1 MRKTP
6 PSREAARERRA
17 WIDESTAWKHGRE
30 VARGYRIKW
39 GYVAIAY
46 LVEFL
51 VIGASLAGAWLF
63 AEVYADHDAQSF
75 WFMLLAPLVYAA
87 IELCRV
93 PLGIL
98 SRTQRSWF
106 LKGLACLGILFA
118 AGVTTK
124 SVSQLGEMM
133 FRPRLTEVTMAHSVL
148 KEAESV
154 RASLDT
160 RIAAADARVEAETA
174 QLQAIEKRS
183 SEAAAQLSGLPAQRC
198 ERVYGTNRNGV
209 RYSNLKC
216 VADPRT
222 AAMAGSLQT
231 AGGERTA
238 VAKSLDAARAERAT
252 LDRQAVDKRVTD
264 AEAKYRDAVRRSQ
277 LHSFTAMVFGVDPTD
292 VTDTQV
298 HLFLRIFVFVPAL
311 CAAFASTILALCSVS
326 VRRTFMD
333 EDDLGAAVDPE
344 AAPYLLAPFAEGI
357 VSEVNA
363 ALQKSVREGVASG
376 AAIPLEPRRPIAA
389 TSQGLGPSA
398 PPPAPAAIGTA
409 GALQPS

>member
-6 PSREAARERRA
+6 PSREVARERRS
-17 WIDESTAWKHGRE
+17 WIDESADWKHQRE
-30 VARGYRIKW
+30 VSRGYRIKW
-39 GYVAIAY
+39 GYVGIAY

-98 SRTQRSWF
+98 ARTQRSWL
-106 LKGLACLGILFA
+106 LKSLAMVGIVFA

-133 FRPRLTEVTMAHSVL
+133 FRPRLTEVTVAHSQL

-154 RASLDT
+154 RASLDS
-160 RIAAADARVEAETA
+160 RIAAADARVSAETA

-183 SEAAAQLSGLPAQRC
+183 SDAAAQLSGLPAQRC
-198 ERVYGTNRNGV
+198 ERISGTNSRGV

-222 AAMAGSLQT
+222 AAMAAGLQT
-231 AGGERTA
+231 AGGERT
-238 VAKSLDAARAERAT
+238 VVGKSLEAARTERAG
-252 LDRQAVDKRVTD
+252 LDRQAVDRRVTD

-277 LHSFTAMVFGVDPTD
+277 LHSFTAMVFGVDPTE

-311 CAAFASTILALCSVS
+311 CAAFASTILALCAVS
-326 VRRTFMD
+326 VRRTYMD
-333 EDDLGAAVDPE
+333 EDDLGAGVNAE

-376 AAIPLEPRRPIAA
+376 AAIPLEPRRPGGTAA
-389 TSQGLGPSA
+389 QVN
-398 PPPAPAAIGTA
+398 APAATGTG
-409 GALQPS
+409 GALQST